1 MLVYSNFLQGQKI
14 SELSHSLTVVMHLD
28 TARRKPEL
36 DVWANPWA
44 LYYMQD
50 DIDTMARQM
59 FLACNQI
66 TRNDPM
72 HHTNVSVTSTLVRD
86 AQLKYEQANRQLEQ
100 EQEEKRV
107 MMAELEALRAQR
119 QDRQ

>member
-1 MLVYSNFLQGQKI
+1 
-14 SELSHSLTVVMHLD
+14 MHLD

-36 DVWANPWA
+36 DLWANPWA

-59 FLACNQI
+59 FAASNQI

-86 AQLKYEQANRQLEQ
+86 AQLKYEHASQQLVQ
-100 EQEEKRV
+100 EQEEKRA
-107 MMAELEALRAQR
+107 MMAELELLRAQR
-119 QDRQ
+119 HSPP